1 MKPEYSLT
9 SAVENA
15 SGLKTEPGEN
25 NPYRPTHAIFPK
37 YSF

>member
-15 SGLKTEPGEN
+15 GGLKTEPGEN
-25 NPYRPTHAIFPK
+25 NPYTHAIFPK